1 MMYLSMSRL
10 NIARNYVHIHAVHCN
25 PPRSLL
31 MKLSRL
37 GEIFTTL
44 AVSSGFC
51 HLNTLLNKSIL
62 APWISEMKVDE
73 KLIEYSYYFLNI
85 QDFNIV
91 TLEATL
97 YSKL

>member
-1 MMYLSMSRL
+1 ML
-10 NIARNYVHIHAVHCN
+10 
-25 PPRSLL
+25 
-31 MKLSRL
+31 
-37 GEIFTTL
+37 T
-44 AVSSGFC
+44 VSTGFC

-73 KLIEYSYYFLNI
+73 KLIEYSYYVLNI

-97 YSKL
+97 YSKKQQAVKKRTMMNNLLSYFSGDEVTVLRFPSLHDLNDVSANE